1 MSIHET
7 LIRPNEPDVA
17 PIPDEVAE
25 PRRHPAR
32 HAHGAPGRRSTA
44 VTDQPT
50 EATTD
55 DQPFRISIPPGSFQ
69 GVRFV
74 DGEHRPGFFGFLAPR

>member
-7 LIRPNEPDVA
+7 LHRPNDTDVA
-17 PIPDEVAE
+17 PPPDEVAA

-32 HAHGAPGRRSTA
+32 HAHVAPGRRSTA
-44 VTDQPT
+44 VSDRPT
-50 EATTD
+50 ETTTGR
-55 DQPFRISIPPGSFQ
+55 QPFRISIPPGSFQ

-74 DGEHRPGFFGFLAPR
+74 DGEHRTGFFGFLATQ